1 MKLKT
6 FALLATFAFASPCL
20 HAQNVNFLTD
30 YSKLTD
36 GSGTGFTKVYIA
48 PGAFDKVGSLTSLMV
63 DQPEIFIDPDSKYKG
78 VKPADA
84 MAVAEMLRAA
94 LISGIGN
101 SIDVVDEPGD
111 STGLINWAV
120 TNIRVNKKK
129 RGLLG
134 YTPVGAVAYG
144 VKTQMTDIV
153 DKTQA
158 FDVVFE
164 LEGSDIETG
173 DVYFAMVFDFK
184 AEGVK
189 AVWQNALELAE
200 GLGERV
206 GCRVKNASLADNN
219 RQDCMAI
226 PLDN

>member
-1 MKLKT
+1 MKLKIASLLAS
-6 FALLATFAFASPCL
+6 FALVSPSLC
-20 HAQNVNFLTD
+20 AQDVNFLSD

-48 PGAFDKVGSLTSLMV
+48 PGAFSKVGRLTSLMV
-63 DQPEIFIDPDSKYKG
+63 DQPEIFVDPDSKYKG

-84 MAVAEMLRAA
+84 TAVAEMLRAA
-94 LISGIGN
+94 LINGIGN
-101 SIDVVDEPGD
+101 SIEVVDEPGE
-111 STGLINWAV
+111 SSGLINWAV
-120 TNIRVNKKK
+120 TNIRLNKKK
-129 RGLLG
+129 RGLMG

-173 DVYFAMVFDFK
+173 EVYFAMVFDFK

-200 GLGERV
+200 GIGERV
-206 GCRVKNASLADNN
+206 GCRVKNASLAEGQ

-226 PLDN
+226 PLDD